1 MTARTTTPR
10 TTAPRTTAPAALW
23 AGLAATAL
31 TAVAVVVD
39 QGVIGS
45 IHDQVTAAYAGY
57 PGLDAGAESFVVT
70 TLLGLAV
77 LGAAGWL
84 LTLRGARRRAGWAAP
99 AGTALWVLGLGAAV
113 TLMTATEYGTT
124 LVPAWLGVLGLLP
137 SLVGLGAVVLLW
149 RERRG

>member
-10 TTAPRTTAPAALW
+10 SAAPVALW
-23 AGLAATAL
+23 TGLATTAL

-39 QGVIGS
+39 QGMIGS
-45 IHDQVTAAYAGY
+45 IHARVTAAYAGY

-84 LTLRGARRRAGWAAP
+84 LTLRGARRRARWAAP

-149 RERRG
+149 RERRA